1 MWNITR
7 HWFWYDWMC
16 FFIRL
21 LLLIAIV
28 LNMLVNPIPFSVPS
42 WVIIVAAILI
52 HSIPFL
58 IQQFSKKWYLVS
70 EIVLSG
76 SFYMFLTSDQPLLSW
91 QFIIIA
97 FVIGFYSDKSNY
109 LWTAIPTIFI
119 IPGINGWLADQPILA
134 IILNYMFNHGAV
146 FALGYAFQ
154 VLALN
159 HKQSKIIQEQKKVL
173 EQHINQIEELTLKE
187 ERNRLSHE
195 LHDTIGHTLTSL
207 IVGMESLKTSFPS
220 NQSERID
227 TLVDLARHGLD
238 DIRQHLHHLAA
249 TPMSQSLRDSLQQLI
264 GEFTNATG
272 VTVSFRTFGN
282 EVPITKQISFCL
294 YRCLQES
301 ITNAVR
307 HGQASTIQVQLFYDN
322 QQLRLQIEDNG
333 IGMEQVRF
341 GFGLSGMK
349 ERLDECTGN
358 LAVHSRSNEGT
369 VIICTLPLKAEPA
382 HTGIR
387 LLLVDDQPIITE
399 SLQRILE
406 QQPDLK
412 VIGTAENGRQAL
424 ERCVTALPD
433 IVLMD
438 VRMPEMDGIE
448 ALREMKQ
455 RWPQMKVVLLTT
467 FEDVSQAVKSIELG
481 AEGYMLKSIH
491 PRDLIEAIKLI
502 HNGGTWI
509 DQNITVQVFEEM
521 KRQREQLGNQNYSP
535 ENNPYGITKRELEIL
550 QHLSNGLRYKSIAAK
565 LFLSEGTIRNY
576 CSTLYSKL
584 GVSNREDAIEKART
598 EGLGLH

>member
-1 MWNITR
+1 MWNITK

-16 FFIRL
+16 FFVRL
-21 LLLIAIV
+21 VSLLSISIGTIV
-28 LNMLVNPIPFSVPS
+28 NQVPLSVPS
-42 WVIIVAAILI
+42 WVIILTAILTI
-52 HSIPFL
+52 SIPFL
-58 IQQFSKKWYLVS
+58 IQQFSKKWYLLS
-70 EIVLSG
+70 EIVLTG
-76 SFYMFLTSDQPLLSW
+76 SFCMYLTSQEPQLVW
-91 QFIIIA
+91 QFVIFA
-97 FVIGFYSDKSNY
+97 FVIGFYSDRSNY
-109 LWTAIPTIFI
+109 MWTALPTIFI
-119 IPGINGWLADQPILA
+119 IPGFNAWQVNEPIDI
-134 IILNYMFNHGAV
+134 IILNFMVNHGAV

-154 VLALN
+154 ILALN
-159 HKQSKIIQEQKKVL
+159 HKQSKIIRDQKQVL

-227 TLVDLARHGLD
+227 TLVELARNGLD

-249 TPMSQSLRDSLQQLI
+249 TPTNQSFTDSLQQLI
-264 GEFTNATG
+264 EEFTKATG
-272 VTVSFRTFGN
+272 ITVNFRTFGN
-282 EVPITKQISFCL
+282 EVSITKQISFCL

-301 ITNAVR
+301 LTNAVR
-307 HGQASTIQVQLFYDN
+307 HGQANTIQVQLLYDN

-333 IGMEQVRF
+333 IGMEQVRY

-349 ERLDECTGN
+349 ERLDECTGS
-358 LAVHSRSNEGT
+358 LTVHSRSNEGT
-369 VIICTLPLKAEPA
+369 VIICTLPLKVEAVQS
-382 HTGIR
+382 GIR
-387 LLLVDDQPIITE
+387 LLLVDDQSIITE

-412 VIGTAENGRQAL
+412 VIGTADNGQQAL
-424 ERCVTALPD
+424 ERCAIDQPD
-433 IVLMD
+433 LVLMD

-455 RWPQMKVVLLTT
+455 RWPQMKVALLTT

-509 DQNITVQVFEEM
+509 DQNITVQVFEQM
-521 KRQREQLGNQNYSP
+521 KHQRGQLGNQNYSP

-598 EGLGLH
+598 EGLGLQ